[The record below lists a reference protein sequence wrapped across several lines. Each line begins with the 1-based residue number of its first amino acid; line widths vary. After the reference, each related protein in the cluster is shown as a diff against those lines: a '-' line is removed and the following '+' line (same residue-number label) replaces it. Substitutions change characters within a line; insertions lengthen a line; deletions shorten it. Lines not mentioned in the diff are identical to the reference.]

1 MFNSKHNKQQKNNQD
16 SGTTMAKHSDQNIDT
31 IIGPNITIKGDL
43 TFSGKMHLLG
53 SVEGSIVSTTEN
65 DTLIISDTGR
75 ITGSLKTGNLNI
87 DGAVEGDITVTG
99 KMEVNSKARINGNI
113 FYVNIE
119 METGSQVNGKLI
131 YQGGDVTPINNKK
144 VEKDGK

>member
-1 MFNSKHNKQQKNNQD
+1 MFNSKQQKNNKETGKIMASNQPHQD
-16 SGTTMAKHSDQNIDT
+16 IDT
-31 IIGPNITIKGDL
+31 IIGPNTTIKGDL
-43 TFSGKMHLLG
+43 TFSGNMHLLG

-65 DTLIISDTGR
+65 DTLIISDSGR
-75 ITGSLKTGNLNI
+75 INGSLKTGNLNI
-87 DGAVEGDITVTG
+87 NGTVEGDITVTG

-131 YQGGDVTPINNKK
+131 YQGGDVTPISNKK
-144 VEKDGK
+144 AEKDGK